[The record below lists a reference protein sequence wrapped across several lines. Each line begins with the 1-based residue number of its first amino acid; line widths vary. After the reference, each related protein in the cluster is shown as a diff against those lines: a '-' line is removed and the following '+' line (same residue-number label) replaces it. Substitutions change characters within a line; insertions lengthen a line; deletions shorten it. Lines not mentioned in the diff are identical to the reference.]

1 LQFAI
6 GARLINSK
14 NLTMTKVW
22 TYWEFEHPLGST
34 VRIIS
39 TPSGLEIF
47 AEDVFKIIAPE
58 LNNEKIVPLH
68 IQSQERHVVIQEQV
82 RIVKT
87 LNSSAIYSLK
97 GIVEEQLVKLF
108 TQWVRSNI
116 LPIFQRDFV

>member
-1 LQFAI
+1 MISVKLETKKLA
-6 GARLINSK
+6 
-14 NLTMTKVW
+14 MTKVW
-22 TYWEFEHPLGST
+22 TYWEFDHPMGNT
-34 VRIIS
+34 VRVIS
-39 TPSGLEIF
+39 TPDGLEIF
-47 AEDVFKIIAPE
+47 AEDVFKIIAPD

-68 IQSQERHVVIQEQV
+68 IQNQERHVVIQEQV

-116 LPIFQRDFV
+116 LPIFQKDFV

>member
-1 LQFAI
+1 LQLAI
-6 GARLINSK
+6 GVKLETKKLA
-14 NLTMTKVW
+14 MTKVW
-22 TYWEFEHPLGST
+22 TYWEFDHPLGST
-34 VRIIS
+34 VRVIS

-58 LNNEKIVPLH
+58 LNNEKVVPLH
-68 IQSQERHVVIQEQV
+68 IQSQEHYVVIQEQV
-82 RIVKT
+82 VIVKT

-108 TQWVRSNI
+108 TQWVRTNI